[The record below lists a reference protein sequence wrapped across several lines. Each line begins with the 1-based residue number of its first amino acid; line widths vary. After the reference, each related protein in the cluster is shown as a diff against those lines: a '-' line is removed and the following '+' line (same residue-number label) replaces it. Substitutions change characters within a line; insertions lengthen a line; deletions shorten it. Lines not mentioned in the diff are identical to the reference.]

1 MLFFNPKPVFKQLS
15 YSKILKKYKP
25 YKDYEEKMN
34 YMAYEGVL
42 AFFGVIQCSMGE
54 AINSHIKFV
63 QESEKDLLKSDKNLI
78 YSTAFDFFALLY
90 VIFEKKLEERGI
102 DEFSFSEVL
111 TKTYYFY
118 FNEFFSDSIRIYPK
132 HGCEFNQK
140 HNFKS
145 YNEALVQKKM
155 LYANLIERLRS
166 NLDNQH
172 KLFEAYKTLY
182 AFLVLSPSFYN
193 GNKFDELTIDIMAT
207 TWIGKDPEESKMLL
221 GKAFDANRPFF
232 LTPPA
237 NADEYLQRAI
247 KFINT
252 KAQDDM
258 FYIDLSYS
266 FKTGNVEVAKFA
278 KKTKEFG
285 AAGVDT
291 RIRFYVE
298 DNKGT
303 FLNPKKYLAI
313 PPEVYASQAAEVKAS
328 SFGIFKRSQ
337 FYSYSTSR
345 TASPSL
351 KWF

>member
-207 TWIGKDPEESKMLL
+207 QIVG
-221 GKAFDANRPFF
+221 FDISDMMKKQLSVPLFVKYINLIIPFF
-232 LTPPA
+232 ENQMDVLFEELAELNYKNTDISF
-237 NADEYLQRAI
+237 NYLYNRVCD
-247 KFINT
+247 KVE
-252 KAQDDM
+252 
-258 FYIDLSYS
+258 SR
-266 FKTGNVEVAKFA
+266 KTNE
-278 KKTKEFG
+278 EM
-285 AAGVDT
+285 
-291 RIRFYVE
+291 
-298 DNKGT
+298 
-303 FLNPKKYLAI
+303 L
-313 PPEVYASQAAEVKAS
+313 
-328 SFGIFKRSQ
+328 
-337 FYSYSTSR
+337 
-345 TASPSL
+345 
-351 KWF
+351 